1 MDLTSIYKCLA
12 SSNKCLTSSNR
23 CLTSSNKKLCREV
36 HGGFHDR
43 NICGAFVVPCEQQRG
58 EMWQVVM

>member
-12 SSNKCLTSSNR
+12 
-23 CLTSSNKKLCREV
+23 SSNKKLCREV